1 MATISNTPRPG
12 YVYDSTDAVWYPIGT
27 GTHSHSEIA
36 STIVDAKGDII
47 TASAADT
54 PARLAVGNNGETLVA
69 DSSATTGLKWAKPS
83 QVLLNTT
90 TFSAVSSQSVNDVFS
105 SSYAYYRLYF
115 TLTANSGTNAAIKLA
130 MRVSGTDTQM
140 TSEYIEHYATGL
152 TGVES
157 TFGSTGGIFVK
168 IHTTYGSFCKGVM
181 DIIDPNTAS
190 VQTNSFGRF
199 FGVNSAGQP
208 LQYISTQYTEGTTQ
222 FTGFTITPSTG
233 TMSGTLRVYGVTI

>member
-1 MATISNTPRPG
+1 MAITKATAS
-12 YVYDSTDAVWYPIGT
+12 S
-27 GTHSHSEIA
+27 IA
-36 STIVDAKGDII
+36 PAAKGD
-47 TASAADT
+47 
-54 PARLAVGNNGETLVA
+54 LVA
-69 DSSATTGLKWAKPS
+69 GSATNDAAVLGVGANNTVLTADSAEATGLKWATPS

-130 MRVSGTDTQM
+130 MRVSSTDTQM
-140 TSEYIEHYATGL
+140 TSEFIEQYASTI

-157 TFGSTGGIFVK
+157 GAGGSGGFFVK

-190 VQTNSFGRF
+190 VQTNAFGRF
-199 FGVNSAGQP
+199 FGPNSIGQP
-208 LQYISTQYTEGTTQ
+208 YQYISAIYSETTTQ